1 MAAAQLYAAA
11 KVAVPEIPEAISRGD
26 FTPLMAWLGE
36 QVHGLGSLYTT
47 DDLIE
52 RATGRP
58 LDPKVFQAHLEARYL
73 GEG

>member
-1 MAAAQLYAAA
+1 MAAAQLFAAA
-11 KVAVPEIPEAISRGD
+11 KAAVPEIPEAISRGD
-26 FTPLMAWLGE
+26 FGPLMAWLGE
-36 QVHGLGSLYTT
+36 AVHALGSLHGT

-58 LDPKVFQAHLEARYL
+58 LDPKIFQAHLEARYL

>member
-1 MAAAQLYAAA
+1 
-11 KVAVPEIPEAISRGD
+11 
-26 FTPLMAWLGE
+26 MAWLGE
-36 QVHGLGSLYTT
+36 AVHGLGSLHTT

-73 GEG
+73 G